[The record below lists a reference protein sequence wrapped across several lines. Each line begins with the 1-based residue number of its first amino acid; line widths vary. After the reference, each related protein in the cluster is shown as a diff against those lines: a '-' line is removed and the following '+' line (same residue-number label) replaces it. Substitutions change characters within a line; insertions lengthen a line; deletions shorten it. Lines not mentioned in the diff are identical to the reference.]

1 MDIEAP
7 ASSSVNRGG
16 SSLDRTD
23 NPPCFGSES
32 P

>member
-7 ASSSVNRGG
+7 ASSSVNRG

-23 NPPCFGSES
+23 SPAGFGSEG